1 MKSIYEIFDEF
12 EMVSSKKDRMAV
24 IEKNLSTTLVQV
36 LQLAFH
42 PNHQW
47 LITEMPDDYE
57 VPTDVLPGLSGT
69 QLSVELRKLYL
80 FQKGHPNAEKL
91 TVEKRKDLLLQ
102 LLERLEPREAEVI
115 IGILSKD
122 LGVRGL
128 DYKFVKEAFPDL
140 LP

>member
-57 VPTDVLPGLSGT
+57 VPTDVL
-69 QLSVELRKLYL
+69 
-80 FQKGHPNAEKL
+80 
-91 TVEKRKDLLLQ
+91 LQ
-102 LLERLEPREAEVI
+102 TTPFRLV
-115 IGILSKD
+115 
-122 LGVRGL
+122 
-128 DYKFVKEAFPDL
+128 F
-140 LP
+140 